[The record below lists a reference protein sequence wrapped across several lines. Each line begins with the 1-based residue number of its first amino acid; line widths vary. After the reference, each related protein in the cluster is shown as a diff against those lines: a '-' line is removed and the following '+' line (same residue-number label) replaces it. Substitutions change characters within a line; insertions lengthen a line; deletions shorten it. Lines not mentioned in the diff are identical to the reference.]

1 MFVQIV
7 DSHIPMTKARVR
19 AKTLPWIDSDVRRL
33 MKARTY
39 YRTKAKKSMRVEDWE
54 QYRKLTN
61 QVTWR
66 LKKAKLEYFGSL
78 SQQSSRNPRKVWK
91 ELLGRGSR
99 QKIEAIRTQNGRI
112 TDQQGI
118 VEELSRYFSSWS
130 GVPGVDVDVERLS
143 HSLTVS
149 SSLKR
154 RMF

>member
-1 MFVQIV
+1 M
-7 DSHIPMTKARVR
+7 
-19 AKTLPWIDSDVRRL
+19 
-33 MKARTY
+33 
-39 YRTKAKKSMRVEDWE
+39 
-54 QYRKLTN
+54 
-61 QVTWR
+61 
-66 LKKAKLEYFGSL
+66 EYFGSL

-149 SSLKR
+149 SSLRRLKR